1 MYESYQKVEYFIFLS
16 PKFVSIIKGLIWVSW
31 FWHVS
36 KNGNMSITYFVLY
49 CAKGS
54 CLTHCAKLVQ
64 WNILL
69 WVRLALVAFKNFP
82 KFFFKKKKKKKKVKD
97 GMIIEVIVK
106 DFNYCGVK
114 LFECLI
120 SRIMVQISHS

>member
-1 MYESYQKVEYFIFLS
+1 MYDSYQKVEYFIFLS

-31 FWHVS
+31 VWHVS

-49 CAKGS
+49 CAEGS
-54 CLTHCAKLVQ
+54 CLTHCPKPVQ

-82 KFFFKKKKKKKKVKD
+82 KLKKKKKNVKD

-106 DFNYCGVK
+106 DFNYCGVV